1 MTQCKVAEAVNVTE
15 SVISKYE
22 SGASD
27 PSIATMKRLA
37 KYYGVDPNYLL
48 GWETEQHQ
56 EVTEDEFLRIQEAH
70 GKMIFI
76 GNKFLMSKTDKT
88 EPPFSRLNRAV
99 FGGIEQIKRLGALC
113 ERFQTG

>member
-1 MTQCKVAEAVNVTE
+1 MTQRKVAEAVNVTE

-48 GWETEQHQ
+48 GWEAEQHQ
-56 EVTEDEFLRIQEAH
+56 KVTEDEFLIILEAH
-70 GKMIFI
+70 GKMIFQEM
-76 GNKFLMSKTDKT
+76 KK
-88 EPPFSRLNRAV
+88 
-99 FGGIEQIKRLGALC
+99 
-113 ERFQTG
+113 